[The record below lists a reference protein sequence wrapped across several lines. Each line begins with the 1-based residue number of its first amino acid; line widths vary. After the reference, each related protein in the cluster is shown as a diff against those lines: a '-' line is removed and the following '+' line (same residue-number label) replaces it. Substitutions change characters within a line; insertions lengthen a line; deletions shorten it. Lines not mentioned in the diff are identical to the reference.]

1 MKPIE
6 AETCVDAWLQ
16 ACDYLLGQPAW
27 RGYSLVLE
35 ITNPMA
41 LPAGDRA
48 SYDLVD
54 AFLIEKGGLP
64 VNTVVNTIFPA
75 RHYLR
80 HGANGLY
87 DCYINE
93 IYPGI
98 SQHPDFSWGTYFFRL
113 VQREDR
119 NGKKIYPLNDLVDK
133 LKSQLAQ
140 SGPNRAVYELSSF
153 DLFLDI
159 PIYDPGSD
167 RKRPL
172 GGPCLTHL
180 SFAIGTNKNL
190 LLTAFYRSHF
200 YVQRALGNLFG
211 LAHLQNFVAEQTGLV
226 VGPLVCIS
234 SMAQLD
240 ISSGQWGKNDVKNL
254 ISACHKAR
262 NDALG
267 NEPQQRA
274 V

>member
-16 ACDYLLGQPAW
+16 GCDYLLEQAAW

-35 ITNPMA
+35 ITNPIA

-48 SYDLVD
+48 SYELVD
-54 AFLIEKGGLP
+54 AFLTEKGGLP

-75 RHYLR
+75 RHYFR

-87 DCYINE
+87 DSYINK

-98 SQHPDFSWGTYFFRL
+98 SQHPDFDWGTYFFRL
-113 VQREDR
+113 IQREDR
-119 NGKKIYPLNDLVDK
+119 NGKTISPLNDLVEK
-133 LKSQLAQ
+133 LKSQLATTA
-140 SGPNRAVYELSSF
+140 PNRAVYELSSF

-180 SFAIGTNKNL
+180 SFSIGYDKNL
-190 LLTAFYRSHF
+190 LLTAFYRSHY
-200 YVQRALGNLFG
+200 YVQRALGNLLG
-211 LAHLQNFVAEQTGLV
+211 LAHLQNFVAEQTGLA

-240 ISSGQWGKNDVKNL
+240 ISSKKRGKNDVK
-254 ISACHKAR
+254 K
-262 NDALG
+262 
-267 NEPQQRA
+267 
-274 V
+274 